1 MKLALTIDNND
12 VQIPI
17 PNDRCII
24 GRNADCDV
32 RLPDAAVSNHHVEIV
47 RIKGRCFIEDLSSTN
62 GTYLNERR
70 VMRSEIHDGDV
81 IEVGRQRLKVF
92 LQLDEQDDA
101 AGEST
106 AMTIAQQDAG
116 SNTEHT
122 HEQPSVQSALLKNP
136 LSSPSRRSSI
146 VRAVARSTVSDET
159 QRAVRQLEQSVR
171 KRRSRTAELPIAILR
186 LLTGKEPEESVVLD
200 RPTIEL
206 STGRRCIAFVSR
218 RPSGYYFIPASENEA
233 TRVNGVSSQPPGRAL
248 FHRDVIDVAGV
259 AMEFR
264 FPDAPGMEG

>member
-1 MKLALTIDNND
+1 MKLALTIDKND
-12 VQIPI
+12 VQIPL
-17 PNDRCII
+17 PSDRCII

-32 RLPDAAVSNHHVEIV
+32 RLPDASVSNHHLEIV
-47 RIKGRCFIEDLSSTN
+47 RIKDRYYIEDLYSTN
-62 GTYLNERR
+62 GTYLNKRR
-70 VMRSEIHDGDV
+70 VMRAEVHDGD
-81 IEVGRQRLKVF
+81 IIDLGRQRLKV
-92 LQLDEQDDA
+92 QLHASGDDDDDEVANEGTSAPADAQAEQDP
-101 AGEST
+101 
-106 AMTIAQQDAG
+106 Q
-116 SNTEHT
+116 
-122 HEQPSVQSALLKNP
+122 SVQSTLLKNV
-136 LSSPSRRSSI
+136 LSSPSRSSI

-171 KRRSRTAELPIAILR
+171 KRRSRSAELPVAILR
-186 LLTGKEPEESVVLD
+186 LLTGKDPVESVVLD

-233 TRVNGVSSQPPGRAL
+233 TRINGVSSQPPGRAL

-264 FPDAPGMEG
+264 FPDAENADA